1 MIKLLSVWCLSVCLC
16 VRNSYLEILPSG
28 TFFPREKNPAERHHT
43 TSKNG
48 QFCCRTRAPPSAS
61 FGNISAENQAT
72 KPALE
77 PNWAPG
83 FDAYCCRTTSPNSPV
98 RISTGIP
105 STGLCFFFSRTIIIT
120 EVDDDGMITLLHNHP
135 DSGRRFP
142 RRPDDKGRN
151 GGATMKAA
159 AARRGRQR
167 RRDDK
172 GRNGGATTKAAAAC

>member
-1 MIKLLSVWCLSVCLC
+1 MAWSGGIWTIAEMIKLSSGVWRLASGVWRLC

-61 FGNISAENQAT
+61 FDNISAKNQAT

-83 FDAYCCRTTSPNSPV
+83 FDAYCCRAPSPNSPV
-98 RISTGIP
+98 RISTGIS
-105 STGLCFFFSRTIIIT
+105 STGLCFFSLVPSSSRKLMMM
-120 EVDDDGMITLLHNHP
+120 V
-135 DSGRRFP
+135 
-142 RRPDDKGRN
+142 
-151 GGATMKAA
+151 
-159 AARRGRQR
+159 
-167 RRDDK
+167 
-172 GRNGGATTKAAAAC
+172 

>member
-1 MIKLLSVWCLSVCLC
+1 MSALGEMNSKNRGIISIAEMIKLSSVWCLSGVCLC

-28 TFFPREKNPAERHHT
+28 TFFPREKKPAKQHHT

-61 FGNISAENQAT
+61 FGNISAKNQAT

-83 FDAYCCRTTSPNSPV
+83 FDAYCCRAPSPNSPV

-105 STGLCFFFSRTIIIT
+105 STGLCFFSLVPSSSRKLMMM
-120 EVDDDGMITLLHNHP
+120 V
-135 DSGRRFP
+135 
-142 RRPDDKGRN
+142 
-151 GGATMKAA
+151 
-159 AARRGRQR
+159 
-167 RRDDK
+167 
-172 GRNGGATTKAAAAC
+172 